1 MTSSLRLFKSNLLST
16 KDFKHIPNLLNNMY
30 LNNYDISY
38 LYNNFI
44 KPNKIE
50 SNKIESN
57 NIESQIKTNPY
68 YNKIL
73 FCENKMLDCYFIF
86 WNRNSESKIHDHSNN
101 GCYYKLLKGNLNEY
115 VYNTDLN
122 IIRVNNILEDELSYI
137 DNDIGYHKI
146 LNPENELAISVHVY
160 SPPNYTM
167 NSYD

>member
-1 MTSSLRLFKSNLLST
+1 MSSSLRLFKSNLLST
-16 KDFKHIPNLLNNMY
+16 KDLKYIPTLLNNMS

-44 KPNKIE
+44 KPNKI
-50 SNKIESN
+50 K
-57 NIESQIKTNPY
+57 SQIKTNPQ

-73 FCENKMLDCYFIF
+73 FCENKLLDCYFIF

-101 GCYYKLLKGNLNEY
+101 GCYYKLLKGSLNEY
-115 VYNTDLN
+115 VYDTDLN

-146 LNPENELAISVHVY
+146 LNPENEVAISVHVY

-167 NSYD
+167 NNYE